1 MSLFIYFVFRL
12 LSFPLFLWTYLKCSG
27 LTINAT
33 IRYLRVFFEHEMFRK
48 AQQAKASYL
57 SFNPSSHVSPIIRN
71 GLETVLKRRR
81 SGTEAKAE
89 RRINGGI
96 TAFELRRSL
105 LQKEKQNFYTT
116 RQLITRSVVMM
127 CASENYSGDS
137 FRFTRHPLI
146 TLMWY
151 IVLI

>member
-1 MSLFIYFVFRL
+1 MGL
-12 LSFPLFLWTYLKCSG
+12 LSLIYG
-27 LTINAT
+27 
-33 IRYLRVFFEHEMFRK
+33 
-48 AQQAKASYL
+48 
-57 SFNPSSHVSPIIRN
+57 N
-71 GLETVLKRRR
+71 GLETDLKRRR

-96 TAFELRRSL
+96 IAIELCCSF
-105 LQKEKQNFYTT
+105 LQKEKQYFYTT

-146 TLMWY
+146 TIIWH

>member
-1 MSLFIYFVFRL
+1 M
-12 LSFPLFLWTYLKCSG
+12 
-27 LTINAT
+27 
-33 IRYLRVFFEHEMFRK
+33 
-48 AQQAKASYL
+48 
-57 SFNPSSHVSPIIRN
+57 
-71 GLETVLKRRR
+71 
-81 SGTEAKAE
+81 

-96 TAFELRRSL
+96 IAFELQCSL

-116 RQLITRSVVMM
+116 LQLVTHSVVMM

-146 TLMWY
+146 TIIWH